1 MTIRPGQAAVD
12 SWTKDLH
19 RLWTRFS
26 STGCGFRC
34 PPSTHRSEA
43 LVHSCGR
50 LLHTAVHCSAT
61 QRAKSPCRVKGVT
74 SRGVVGLWGTG
85 VKLGTALGRSGPGLC
100 IGCAELFPVH
110 REPRL
115 STARAHR
122 PGGQKTDSD
131 LRKGSYPRFPQ
142 PLLLLPT
149 RESWE
154 SGLKWGLCTTRGP
167 VPDSGPARL
176 DPERQRLS
184 APYVRLFPGVLPM
197 WRLSDTE

>member
-1 MTIRPGQAAVD
+1 MTIRPGQTAVD
-12 SWTKDLH
+12 PWTKDLH

-26 STGCGFRC
+26 STGREGSC
-34 PPSTHRSEA
+34 PLRTHRSGA
-43 LVHSCGR
+43 LVHSNRG

-61 QRAKSPCRVKGVT
+61 RRARSPGRVKAVT

-85 VKLGTALGRSGPGLC
+85 VKLGTALGRSSPCLC

-142 PLLLLPT
+142 PLLLRPT

-154 SGLKWGLCTTRGP
+154 SASKWGLCTTWSSE
-167 VPDSGPARL
+167 PDCGPARL
-176 DPERQRLS
+176 DPSGNDCQRRTS
-184 APYVRLFPGVLPM
+184 DCSPVSFPCG
-197 WRLSDTE
+197 S